1 MRHGSVCAAAM
12 VLGVA
17 TGAGAQESDPTPSPV
32 PAETEPAKSPADLFL
47 EQIEAQRVRIEA
59 LERRVTELTGERRQ
73 MAGTLRQIE
82 GMLANMRS
90 GLEGE
95 PTPRP
100 PVGRAEIPS
109 EALASPDS
117 LLREL
122 RGRYAAHMA
131 GMGLATEAERA
142 VFAQRAQLWA
152 RLTQRELRG
161 KRSWLVTLDDLA
173 PVGTQGHV
181 VRMAVLDERTG
192 LAIGEA
198 LDVGFPA
205 KFLERYGRGSRS
217 GRWVLTSI
225 VIARPVFNESR
236 VNPGVFEFPPFVGPM
251 MEFDFELDWYA
262 LSAWEPG
269 QPVAPPPDLPADEP
283 APEDAAQNTS
293 G

>member
-1 MRHGSVCAAAM
+1 MRHGSVWAAVLM
-12 VLGVA
+12 LGVA
-17 TGAGAQESDPTPSPV
+17 PV
-32 PAETEPAKSPADLFL
+32 ARSQEPAAQPTDQPTVTPADLL
-47 EQIEAQRVRIEA
+47 REQIEAQRARIEA
-59 LERRVTELTGERRQ
+59 LERRVTELTAERRQ

-82 GMLANMRS
+82 GMLAGLRS

-95 PTPRP
+95 PAPRT
-100 PVGRAEIPS
+100 PVGRAEVPS
-109 EALASPDS
+109 EPLASPES

-122 RGRYAAHMA
+122 RSRYAAHMA
-131 GMGLATEAERA
+131 GMDPATDAERTA
-142 VFAQRAQLWA
+142 YAEKARLWA

-192 LAIGEA
+192 FQIGEA

-205 KFLERYGRGSRS
+205 KFLERFARGSRS
-217 GRWVLTSI
+217 GRWVLTSV

-269 QPVAPPPDLPADEP
+269 QPVSPPPELPADEP
-283 APEDAAQNTS
+283 APEEADQNTS